1 LGCILIINL
10 PKKGEVFGN
19 AIPPTPSQKTKE
31 IVELAKKAK
40 IDVGDAEAINPV
52 VVKLSKP
59 VTWVEYLAV

>member
-1 LGCILIINL
+1 M
-10 PKKGEVFGN
+10 FGN